1 MGGWVGG
8 WVCGKCVQPK
18 LLQQYCS
25 LNAAPVP
32 CSLLRKVLTKHV
44 ADIAVF
50 VLAAA
55 PVAAAAAD
63 ITYDDRIKCGSCCD
77 GCCW

>member
-1 MGGWVGG
+1 
-8 WVCGKCVQPK
+8 
-18 LLQQYCS
+18 
-25 LNAAPVP
+25 
-32 CSLLRKVLTKHV
+32 VLTKHV

-63 ITYDDRIKCGSCCD
+63 ITYDDRIECRQLL
-77 GCCW
+77 